1 MATKAAAKK
10 PGTQLTVWEKRMAE
24 AAERQKQTEKPMA
37 GFLQITTGSGILS
50 VDGNEVKDN
59 FLDLIVLCSAY
70 ENAFYGGEAYDAN
83 NPKPPVCYAFG
94 DIDADDPEEGMAPG
108 MYAGKAVGEVA
119 DKQADTCA
127 DCENNVMGSSDTG
140 KGKACKNIRRL
151 AVITADSIES
161 EEKLNTAE
169 VRLVKVPVTS
179 VKNWSTYVR
188 NVLTDELNR
197 PYWAVVTRLALVR
210 DKKTQFKMTFEF
222 QENID
227 FDDKTFAAL
236 EKQIDK
242 VKKIITAPYP
252 TPDDGEAPAKPMKPS
267 GALAKKAVAGKGG
280 KKY

>member
-1 MATKAAAKK
+1 MATKAAAAKK
-10 PGTQLTVWEKRMAE
+10 PGTAMTVWEKRMAE

-59 FLDLIVLCSAY
+59 FLDLIILVSAY

-94 DIDADDPEEGMAPG
+94 DIEADDPEEGMAPG
-108 MYAGKAVGEVA
+108 EVA
-119 DKQADTCA
+119 DKQADSCA
-127 DCENNVMGSSDTG
+127 DCENNIMGSSDTG

-161 EEKLNTAE
+161 EEKLATAE
-169 VRLVKVPVTS
+169 IRLVKVPVTS
-179 VKNWSTYVR
+179 VKNWSNYVR
-188 NVLTDELNR
+188 NTLTDELNR

-210 DKKTQFKMTFEF
+210 DKKTQFKMTFEY
-222 QENID
+222 QESID

-236 EKQIDK
+236 EKQIEK

-252 TPDDGEAPAKPMKPS
+252 KPDDEEAPAKGQKMVPK
-267 GALAKKAVAGKGG
+267 GAVAKKAVAGKGG